1 MPRNEV
7 GVLSMCAES
16 MSGDEMWIWMQ
27 WQWTVASVIAE
38 FIGGKMIT
46 SSLLLVPGR
55 DSNLARRYLLGS
67 TLRILYSVYDVKCA

>member
-1 MPRNEV
+1 M
-7 GVLSMCAES
+7 GILSMCAER

-27 WQWTVASVIAE
+27 WQWTVAGFIAG

-55 DSNLARRYLLGS
+55 DSN
-67 TLRILYSVYDVKCA
+67 